1 LEVTKSAKQV
11 IVVSN
16 ICFLLGKLMQL
27 TVLST
32 HYSINDI
39 VISEL
44 MLVFIIAII
53 GLFIG
58 IKLQSKINDKSY
70 HTLIKGVLTIFMVGL
85 IYQGGI
91 GFFS

>member
-1 LEVTKSAKQV
+1 
-11 IVVSN
+11 
-16 ICFLLGKLMQL
+16 MQL

-44 MLVFIIAII
+44 MLVFIIAIT

-70 HTLIKGVLTIFMVGL
+70 HALIKGVLAISMVIL

-91 GFFS
+91 GFLVNKKVLRLRFKKRSVS